1 MTRFMGGKLATAI
14 VLMPLTACSGTG
26 AAPSEAGDRT
36 AKSEPRSPEGLRY
49 LSQPLVSEI
58 YTADPSA
65 HVFNDRIYI
74 YGSHDID
81 GPTPEDDMGSHFEMR
96 DYHVLSMER
105 IGGPVTIHPVGLAV
119 EDVPWATRQMWAPD
133 AAYKNGK
140 YYFYFPAKDRQDIFR
155 IGVATSD
162 NPEGPFQAE
171 PEPIQ
176 GSYSIDPAVFTDDDG
191 ESYMYFGGIW
201 GGQMQRWKNGQYDPD
216 GSKTD
221 LQQDDKPALMP
232 KVAKLSDDMLQFA
245 ETPRDA
251 VILDEKGESL
261 LGGDHDR
268 RFFEAAW
275 MHKYDG
281 KYYLSYSTGNTH
293 YINYAIGDSP
303 YGPFTFQGHLLKPVQ
318 GWTSHH
324 SIAQVG
330 DEWYLFYHDTQLS
343 NETRLRNIKVAE
355 LTYNPDGTIRTLDP
369 FVR

>member
-1 MTRFMGGKLATAI
+1 MLPSNPFSLEGLQIDLLGVKDATRILKRRIAMTRFMGGKLATAI

-176 GSYSIDPAVFTDDDG
+176 GSYS
-191 ESYMYFGGIW
+191 
-201 GGQMQRWKNGQYDPD
+201 
-216 GSKTD
+216 
-221 LQQDDKPALMP
+221 
-232 KVAKLSDDMLQFA
+232 
-245 ETPRDA
+245 
-251 VILDEKGESL
+251 
-261 LGGDHDR
+261 
-268 RFFEAAW
+268 
-275 MHKYDG
+275 
-281 KYYLSYSTGNTH
+281 
-293 YINYAIGDSP
+293 
-303 YGPFTFQGHLLKPVQ
+303 
-318 GWTSHH
+318 
-324 SIAQVG
+324 
-330 DEWYLFYHDTQLS
+330 
-343 NETRLRNIKVAE
+343 
-355 LTYNPDGTIRTLDP
+355 
-369 FVR
+369 